1 MRAMPGTIETDGR
14 GAPARPDWTPSGGSH
29 TKGARRSLNDRW
41 LRFGSARSRATL
53 AGAATIVV
61 WAASALTWALQCLR
75 IDRTDGTLG
84 WDLIASWRAEVV
96 FAHGGQPYSTAAT
109 DNRLFLYPPSAL
121 LVDRPIA
128 WMSLHQVAVFGLV
141 ATALL
146 MWATIMISA
155 AVLGRR
161 WWGLTAGVVVLAVGF
176 APAMTD
182 ELKLTNVTVV
192 CALALALFYLLTV
205 KGHWVTAGVAIG
217 LTLSVKPL
225 LLPVLLVFVL
235 ARRWR
240 ALAVTV
246 AIPAVLNAAAFLVVK
261 DPGAV
266 FSKLPS
272 LLDRSGSGI
281 FFNSAWVDVMRSFA
295 VPDDV
300 TILVRLVTIV
310 LGLLAAWWSWRRLE
324 DPVLRVITT
333 SSILLIGTY
342 LAGTLSE
349 SHFMLTLVPLAMTVV
364 VRASPMRWV
373 TAWIGVLVFM
383 GLTPPGSFLH
393 LNTDANFSA
402 FRAFGMTLVLLTVL
416 GVLAS
421 RRPLDT
427 ALAP

>member
-1 MRAMPGTIETDGR
+1 
-14 GAPARPDWTPSGGSH
+14 
-29 TKGARRSLNDRW
+29 
-41 LRFGSARSRATL
+41 
-53 AGAATIVV
+53 
-61 WAASALTWALQCLR
+61 
-75 IDRTDGTLG
+75 
-84 WDLIASWRAEVV
+84 
-96 FAHGGQPYSTAAT
+96 
-109 DNRLFLYPPSAL
+109 
-121 LVDRPIA
+121 
-128 WMSLHQVAVFGLV
+128 
-141 ATALL
+141 
-146 MWATIMISA
+146 
-155 AVLGRR
+155 
-161 WWGLTAGVVVLAVGF
+161 
-176 APAMTD
+176 
-182 ELKLTNVTVV
+182 
-192 CALALALFYLLTV
+192 
-205 KGHWVTAGVAIG
+205 
-217 LTLSVKPL
+217 
-225 LLPVLLVFVL
+225 
-235 ARRWR
+235 
-240 ALAVTV
+240 
-246 AIPAVLNAAAFLVVK
+246 
-261 DPGAV
+261 V

-310 LGLLAAWWSWRRLE
+310 LALLAAWWSWRRLE